1 VRTAAKLNV
10 TIPEFLLVGELS
22 EAVAVVKD
30 LKVIKVFRVHKVI
43 KVFKDHT
50 VTKVFKV
57 HKLGDQGQGTGIHQ
71 GPTGCIG
78 FNDKGSCR
86 RRRQVFA
93 DECTVCL

>member
-1 VRTAAKLNV
+1 M
-10 TIPEFLLVGELS
+10 
-22 EAVAVVKD
+22 VKD
-30 LKVIKVFRVHKVI
+30 HKVIKVFRVHKVI

-78 FNDKGSCR
+78 FNIKVVAAKFSPTN
-86 RRRQVFA
+86 VLF
-93 DECTVCL
+93 VCIKMMLDLKQSL